1 MLNNMEKFTIY
12 LNKALVES
20 FCPDYGFSEI
30 TLALM
35 QYLNISSYNAMH
47 INVCEI
53 KTLRGLLIIIGEFYF
68 LVLSHPTR
76 DEKKNCSINM
86 TVRTHCSCTT
96 YYLLQLSLLDD
107 ADARFINNYFDISSI
122 VEDLPY

>member
-1 MLNNMEKFTIY
+1 MEKFTIY

-35 QYLNISSYNAMH
+35 RYLNISSYNVMH

-53 KTLRGLLIIIGEFYF
+53 KTLRGLLINIGELYF
-68 LVLSHPTR
+68 LVYSHPTR

-86 TVRTHCSCTT
+86 TVRTYYSCTT
-96 YYLLQLSLLDD
+96 YYVLQLSLLDD
-107 ADARFINNYFDISSI
+107 ADASFIKNYFDITFI
-122 VEDLPY
+122 GDDLPF